1 MDVKGRTDPSA
12 GLYELLLELAYGLS
26 GSLDIGEVLK
36 EALAATRR
44 LVDFRGGSIAL
55 IENDALSIAVSEP
68 AVGPEVAALRLPVGK
83 GLSGRVAET
92 GHSIYSKD
100 LQHDERVDMNVRTL
114 DTNRAIR
121 SYFAVP
127 VVASGEIVGVLQVDS
142 EEVDAFS
149 DEQRAMVS
157 SLAPLIG
164 SAIQNAR
171 VFTAE
176 LETHE
181 RIRELERLRSDFI
194 AITSHELRTPLT
206 PLVGFAELL
215 HMGRAEAI
223 AAFPSVDIS
232 ERMLASVERL
242 RALVDELQRLAA
254 VETDQLQLREDL
266 IDLISIIEE
275 TTAPFIHARPIRL
288 HLEGAMYALGDA
300 ARFSDALRCLL
311 DNAVNFSPE
320 GTPIEITS
328 SLHDG
333 RVRIDV
339 VDGGGGVPA
348 QDAETIFDR
357 FTQRGSPHTREVG
370 GLGIGLPV
378 ARGLIERMG
387 GTLDVVPGDRGHF
400 VIVLPSGGSDH

>member
-1 MDVKGRTDPSA
+1 M
-12 GLYELLLELAYGLS
+12 LLELAYGLS
-26 GSLDIGEVLK
+26 GSLDIGQVLK

-55 IENDALSIAVSEP
+55 IEAGYLSIAVSEP

-100 LQHDERVDMNVRTL
+100 LQNDARVDVNVRML
-114 DTNRAIR
+114 DTNRPIR

-127 VVASGEIVGVLQVDS
+127 VVASGQVVGVLQVDS

-181 RIRELERLRSDFI
+181 RIQELERLRSDFI
-194 AITSHELRTPLT
+194 AIIGHELRTPLT

-215 HMGRAEAI
+215 HMGGGEGI
-223 AAFPSVDIS
+223 TNFPSVNIS

-242 RALVDELQRLAA
+242 RNLVGELQRLAE
-254 VETDQLQLREDL
+254 VEADQLQLREEP
-266 IDLISIIEE
+266 IDLANVIEE
-275 TTAPFIHARPIRL
+275 TSRPFMQARPMRL
-288 HLEGAMYALGDA
+288 HLAGASYATGDA
-300 ARFSDALRCLL
+300 ERFSDALRCLL

-320 GTPIEITS
+320 GSPIEISTS
-328 SLHDG
+328 ERDG

-339 VDGGGGVPA
+339 VDGGSGVPA
-348 QDAETIFDR
+348 EDVEKIFDR
-357 FTQRGSPHTREVG
+357 FTQRESPHTREVG

-378 ARGLIERMG
+378 ARGIIERMG
-387 GTLDVVPGDRGHF
+387 GTLDVVPGKRGHF
-400 VIVLPSGGSDH
+400 VIALPAGGGSDG

>member
-1 MDVKGRTDPSA
+1 MGRAETSP
-12 GLYELLLELAYGLS
+12 GHYELLLELAYGLS
-26 GSLDIGEVLK
+26 GSLDIGQVLK

-55 IENDALSIAVSEP
+55 IERGYLSIAVSEP

-100 LQHDERVDMNVRTL
+100 LQNDERVDRHVRSL
-114 DTNRAIR
+114 DTNSTIR

-127 VVASGEIVGVLQVDS
+127 VVASGQIVGVLQVDS
-142 EEVDAFS
+142 EEIDAFS
-149 DEQRAMVS
+149 DDQRAMVS

-181 RIRELERLRSDFI
+181 RMRELERLRSDFI

-215 HMGRAEAI
+215 HMGRGGDITTMPA
-223 AAFPSVDIS
+223 VDVS

-242 RALVDELQRLAA
+242 RNLVRELQRLAA
-254 VETDQLQLREDL
+254 VQADQLELRKEP
-266 IDLISIIEE
+266 IDLVAVIEE
-275 TTAPFIHARPIRL
+275 TGAPFMQARPMRF
-288 HLEGAMYALGDA
+288 HLEGASYAMGDA

-311 DNAVNFSPE
+311 ENAVNFSPE
-320 GTPIEITS
+320 GAPIEISTS
-328 SLHDG
+328 ARDR
-333 RVRIDV
+333 RVRVDV
-339 VDGGGGVPA
+339 IDGGGGVPA
-348 QDAETIFDR
+348 EDAEKIFDR
-357 FTQRGSPHTREVG
+357 FTQRASPHTREVG

-378 ARGLIERMG
+378 ARGIIERMG
-387 GTLDVVPGDRGHF
+387 GSLEVIPGDRGHF
-400 VIVLPSGGSDH
+400 VITLPAGGDSDN